1 MAHEHLHFKD
11 DIAVE
16 HTHGKQVRVSLA
28 LLGTLAGGM
37 LLLSHYVSKWFVYGP
52 YAFQTEILAFA
63 GAILL
68 GSPIIWHAIKSL
80 ARKEAHMDEL
90 VALAILAA
98 IATRQYPAACVVAF
112 FMLLSELVESR
123 TALGARASIES
134 LVKLTPQKANL
145 LHSDGSET
153 EVMVSQIKPGD
164 IVRVRPGD
172 NIPVDG
178 DVVKGLS

>member
-28 LLGTLAGGM
+28 LLGTLAGGT

-52 YAFQTEILAFA
+52 NAFQTEILAFA

-80 ARKEAHMDEL
+80 AHKEAHMDEL

-123 TALGARASIES
+123 TALVQEHRLNRLLNSPLERQINCIPTAPKPKLWSAR
-134 LVKLTPQKANL
+134 
-145 LHSDGSET
+145 
-153 EVMVSQIKPGD
+153 
-164 IVRVRPGD
+164 
-172 NIPVDG
+172 
-178 DVVKGLS
+178 LSRAILFG